1 MKIGLVCPYIYPAS
15 GGVAQHVQV
24 LYQGLRQRG
33 HDVRILTASHGPQ
46 RASEGDIIRLGVGVS
61 VPINAS
67 VGTLTFSPRYLSQIG
82 TMLERE
88 RFDILHFHEPFVP
101 FLSLFLLRESTSVNI
116 ATFHAYAGFSPS
128 YEFGSRALRGYAT
141 RLHGRIAVSAAARHF
156 IDRFF
161 PGDYKVIPNGV
172 DVHRFANAVPI
183 ARWQDGTPNVLFVGR
198 HEPRKGLLD
207 LLKAHRIM
215 RKTGSGS
222 RLLIVGSGPQEREA
236 RRYVATRGLQEVEF
250 LGRVSDTEKAQL
262 FRTVDV
268 FASPATGGESFGIVL
283 LEAMAAGTPIVC
295 SDIHGYKGVVRRG
308 REALLVPPREPREL
322 AIAIDRLLRDPA
334 LREQIGAAG
343 QERAEEFSW
352 PRVTAKVEDYYG
364 FVIRRL
370 AASGSLP
377 EGFRAEVPQAPPPLR
392 ARPPADSSEPDGS
405 SEPGPPPEPALA
417 LDSASASR
425 QVEAE

>member
-1 MKIGLVCPYIYPAS
+1 MKIGLVCPYIYPAP
-15 GGVAQHVQV
+15 GGVAQHVRY
-24 LYQGLRQRG
+24 LYENLRLRG

-46 RASEGDIIRLGVGVS
+46 RSSEGDIIRLGVGFS

-82 TMLERE
+82 AMLERE
-88 RFDILHFHEPFVP
+88 NFDVLHFHEPFVP
-101 FLSLFLLRESTSVNI
+101 FLSLFLLRESASVNV

-128 YEFGSRALRGYAT
+128 YEFGSRALRGYAQ

-172 DVHRFANAVPI
+172 DVGRYANAVPI

-207 LLKAHRIM
+207 LLKAHRIL
-215 RKTGSGS
+215 RKTGAQS
-222 RLLIVGSGPQEREA
+222 RLLIVGGGPQEREA
-236 RRYVATRGLQEVEF
+236 RRYVATRGLQGVEF
-250 LGRVSDTEKAQL
+250 LGRVSDDAKAQL
-262 FRTVDV
+262 FRTADV

-308 REALLVPPREPREL
+308 REGLLVPPRAPREL
-322 AIAIDRLLRDPA
+322 AVAIDRLLSDPG
-334 LREQIGAAG
+334 LREQMGAAG
-343 QERAEEFSW
+343 QARAEEFSW
-352 PRVTAKVEDYYG
+352 PRVTAKVEEYYG

-370 AASGSLP
+370 VAGGNLP
-377 EGFRAEVPQAPPPLR
+377 EGFRAEIPQPPPPVR
-392 ARPPADSSEPDGS
+392 ARPSTPSPDAAPAV
-405 SEPGPPPEPALA
+405 AF
-417 LDSASASR
+417 DSASASR
-425 QVEAE
+425 HTDAE

>member
-1 MKIGLVCPYIYPAS
+1 MKIGLVCPYIYPEN
-15 GGVAQHVQV
+15 GGVAQHVRY
-24 LYQGLRQRG
+24 LYKNLRLRG
-33 HDVRILTASHGPQ
+33 HDVRVLTASHGPQ

-82 TMLERE
+82 TMLDRE
-88 RFDILHFHEPFVP
+88 QFDVLHFHEPFVP
-101 FLSLFLLRESTSVNI
+101 FLSLFLLRESHAVNV

-128 YEFGSRALRGYAT
+128 YEFGSRVMQGHAK

-172 DVHRFANAVPI
+172 DIPRFASAVPI

-207 LLKAHRIM
+207 LLKAHRIL
-215 RKTGSGS
+215 RKTGTET
-222 RLLIVGSGPQEREA
+222 RLLVVGSGPQEREA
-236 RRYVATRGLQEVEF
+236 RRYVATRGLQGVEF
-250 LGRVSDTEKAQL
+250 LGRVTDAEKAQL
-262 FRTVDV
+262 FRTADV
-268 FASPATGGESFGIVL
+268 YASPATGGESFGIVL
-283 LEAMAAGTPIVC
+283 LEAMAAGAPIVC

-308 REALLVPPREPREL
+308 REGLLVPPRNPREL
-322 AIAIDRLLRDPA
+322 AAAIDRLLRDPA
-334 LREQIGAAG
+334 LREQMGAAG
-343 QERAEEFSW
+343 QARAEEFSW

-370 AASGSLP
+370 AANGTLP
-377 EGFRAEVPQAPPPLR
+377 AGYSADIPQASPPVR
-392 ARPPADSSEPDGS
+392 ARPSDESPDES
-405 SEPGPPPEPALA
+405 PDASVPVAAALA
-417 LDSASASR
+417 ADSASAILQS
-425 QVEAE
+425 QAE

>member
-1 MKIGLVCPYIYPAS
+1 MKIGLVCPYIYPAP
-15 GGVAQHVQV
+15 GGVAQHVKF
-24 LYQGLRQRG
+24 LYEGLRLRG

-46 RASEGDIIRLGVGVS
+46 RASEGDIIRLGVGFS

-82 TMLERE
+82 AMLERE
-88 RFDILHFHEPFVP
+88 KFDVLHFHEPFVP
-101 FLSLFLLRESTSVNI
+101 FLSLFLLRESTSVNV

-128 YEFGSRALRGYAT
+128 YEFGSRALGGHAQ

-172 DVHRFANAVPI
+172 DVGRYANAVPI
-183 ARWQDGTPNVLFVGR
+183 SRWQDGTPNVLFVGR

-207 LLKAHRIM
+207 LLKAHRIL
-215 RKTGSGS
+215 RKTGSHS
-222 RLLIVGSGPQEREA
+222 RLLVVGSGPQEREA
-236 RRYVATRGLQEVEF
+236 RRYVATRGLQGVEF
-250 LGRVSDTEKAQL
+250 LGRVSDDTKAQL
-262 FRTVDV
+262 FRTADV

-283 LEAMAAGTPIVC
+283 LEAMAAGTPIVA

-308 REALLVPPREPREL
+308 REGLLVPPREPREL
-322 AIAIDRLLRDPA
+322 AVAIDKLLRDPG
-334 LREQIGAAG
+334 LREQMGAAG
-343 QERAEEFSW
+343 QARAEEFSW

-370 AASGSLP
+370 ATAGTLP
-377 EGFRAEVPQAPPPLR
+377 EGFQAEIPQAPPPVR
-392 ARPPADSSEPDGS
+392 ARASVPSPDPA
-405 SEPGPPPEPALA
+405 EPAAA

-425 QVEAE
+425 HTEAE